1 MLIGLLVAAAAAL
14 LCWPA
19 NKQIANPFSKPA
31 KPAGATYMDS
41 VAALQL
47 VRTRL
52 IATDALGEDQS
63 KAIDCLTL
71 SLVGGSDK

>member
-1 MLIGLLVAAAAAL
+1 MLIGLLVTAAVAL

-19 NKQIANPFSKPA
+19 DKQIASPFVKPE
-31 KPAGATYMDS
+31 KPAGATYMDA

-47 VRTRL
+47 VRSRL
-52 IATDALGEDQS
+52 IATDSLGEDES